1 MWKYILAA
9 FLIIMGVI
17 EILLAL
23 NKPLLDEIMKNSPI
37 QSPKSSSRFLL
48 LAGLSAFVMAFLLLF
63 YDRIF

>member
-9 FLIIMGVI
+9 FLILMGVI

-37 QSPKSSSRFLL
+37 KSPRSSSRFLL
-48 LAGLSAFVMAFLLLF
+48 LSGLSAFVMALALLF
-63 YDRIF
+63 YDRLF

>member
-9 FLIIMGVI
+9 FLIVMGAI

-23 NKPLLDEIMKNSPI
+23 NQPLRDEIMKNSPI
-37 QSPKSSSRFLL
+37 KSTGANSRFLL
-48 LAGLSAFVMAFLLLF
+48 LAGLSAFVMALLLLF